1 VLICKCR
8 EIRCVGPESHQKG
21 EEGLLKKERE
31 LEVANMRDI
40 CVPAWIWLRRGTE
53 REVMRETSELAGLST
68 KRH

>member
-1 VLICKCR
+1 MLICECR
-8 EIRCVGPESHQKG
+8 EIRRAGPESYKEG

-40 CVPAWIWLRRGTE
+40 CVPAWMWRRRGTK
-53 REVMRETSELAGLST
+53 REVMRETSKIAGLST